1 MSTESNNSAADR
13 LPPRERREALAF
25 LLPVALF
32 LGGLVLVPV
41 LGTLLDSLHRDVTF
55 LPRSFIGL
63 ENYRA
68 LSADP
73 AFWASVRFTLVFVL
87 VSVPLQVVLGLLI
100 ALVLNEGFAGRALLR
115 ACVLIPWAVPAAV
128 SGRVF
133 ELIYNY
139 SYGAANWLIQLV
151 HPGAGPVNWLGTEL
165 GALAAVV
172 VADTYKTTPFAAL
185 LLLAG
190 LSAIPEDLYGQAR
203 IDRATFLQRF
213 FRITLPL
220 LKPVLVVT
228 LIFRT
233 IDALRVFDVIFVL
246 TGGGPGGATSAL
258 SIYGFRYYAAGDFG
272 YASAVSVIL
281 FFISL
286 TLVVGYAS
294 LGGFG
299 REAR

>member
-1 MSTESNNSAADR
+1 MRRESNKSAEGIP
-13 LPPRERREALAF
+13 LRERWEALGF
-25 LLPVALF
+25 LFPVLLF
-32 LGGLVLVPV
+32 IGALVLVPV
-41 LGTLLDSLHRDVTF
+41 LGTLLDSLYRDVTF

-68 LSADP
+68 LFADP
-73 AFWASVRFTLVFVL
+73 SFWMSLSFTLVFVL
-87 VSVPLQVVLGLLI
+87 VSVPLQTILGLLI
-100 ALVLNEGFAGRALLR
+100 ALVLNESFAGRGMLR

-139 SYGAANWLIQLV
+139 SYGGANWLLG
-151 HPGAGPVNWLGTEL
+151 HLYPGAGPVNWLGTEL

-172 VADTYKTTPFAAL
+172 VADTWKTTPFAAL

-190 LSAIPEDLYGQAR
+190 LSAIPGDLYRQAL

-213 FRITLPL
+213 VRITLPL

-272 YASAVSVIL
+272 YASAVSVLL
-281 FFISL
+281 FLIAL
-286 TLVVGYAS
+286 ILVVGYAR

-299 REAR
+299 REVR